1 MAARHIPLLTPDIR
15 GFLRRLGSDDA
26 DPVLR
31 FGRVR
36 LRIPRGQDFADWV
49 ALRSASRDFLKP
61 WESTWPADALEKASF
76 RRRLRQYAEE
86 QDRRIGYYF
95 FIFRAGD
102 GALLGG
108 INLTNVRRGI
118 VQGGT
123 LGYWIGASFAR
134 QGYMTE
140 GMTAV
145 LSFAFETLNL
155 NRVEAACLPDN
166 AASRALLEK
175 CGFREEGRA
184 RKYLRINGMWQDH
197 VLYGILREDWI
208 PKGIRVARE

>member
-1 MAARHIPLLTPDIR
+1 MCRIDLRLFTAVIQPSHSPTGSTGNRARCLNGGKGAAPL
-15 GFLRRLGSDDA
+15 
-26 DPVLR
+26 
-31 FGRVR
+31 
-36 LRIPRGQDFADWV
+36 
-49 ALRSASRDFLKP
+49 
-61 WESTWPADALEKASF
+61 SF
-76 RRRLRQYAEE
+76 RIVEHQTF
-86 QDRRIGYYF
+86 D
-95 FIFRAGD
+95 
-102 GALLGG
+102 LLGG

-118 VQGGT
+118 VQAGT

-208 PKGIRVARE
+208 PKGVRVSRE